1 MNMMNGENTMKL
13 LWLDFETF
21 GDDVLEPCAAIDMS
35 VIVGDTDKM
44 LSNNPYTCKDVILAK
59 KFKLSVA
66 DQVQNYGFAVQDSA
80 MQFWQ
85 EVSPE
90 ARRHIKPKSNDLTVE
105 EFVIQFVDYLN
116 DIGKIDYW
124 FTRGNTFD
132 PSILQRMFKVLGKT
146 AVFKEYLR
154 FNRVQ
159 DMRSHINAKLDYP
172 ITTNICPIQDEEF
185 WKGVFVEHDS
195 QWDVLADLLRYQTI
209 LRLEHNLEQTMR

>member
-1 MNMMNGENTMKL
+1 MKL

-44 LSNNPYTCKDVILAK
+44 LSDNPYTCKDVMLAK
-59 KFKLSVA
+59 KFKLSVS
-66 DQVQNYGFAVQDSA
+66 DQVQNYGFVVQESA
-80 MQFWQ
+80 MRFWQ

-90 ARRHIKPKSNDLTVE
+90 ARKHIKPTSADLPVDK
-105 EFVIQFVDYLN
+105 FIIQFVDYLN
-116 DIGKIDYW
+116 GIGKIDYW
-124 FTRGNTFD
+124 FSRGNTFD
-132 PSILQRMFKVLGKT
+132 PIILQRLFKVVGKT

-172 ITTNICPIQDEEF
+172 LTTNLCPIKDEEF
-185 WKGVFVEHDS
+185 WKEIFVHHDS

-209 LRLEHNLEQTMR
+209 LRLENDLEQITR